1 MGDEAFKEANRPVR
15 ANPTGRQL
23 RLGSELR
30 KLRERAGLTATQ
42 AGQLLG
48 VKQNQISNMEA
59 GRVGVSPERV
69 RTLAGHYR
77 CVDEGVV
84 NALCD
89 MTSDRTRGW
98 WEEYREIL
106 PPKLLDLAEIEHHG
120 AGLQAAHSMHIPG
133 LLQTVD
139 HAREIYRQAV
149 PEISPPEIEHR
160 VSYRVK
166 RQAVLYRDNAAPYR
180 AVIHE
185 AALRMRFGGPGIA
198 RAQLRHLLALSE
210 RPHVSIRVVPFSATY
225 YPGSGQ
231 SVYYV
236 RGPVPAL
243 DTAQLDQSHGPVFI
257 DSEAQLAQYRLLLE
271 RLDDAAL
278 PTEQSQDLIHA
289 IAREL

>member
-1 MGDEAFKEANRPVR
+1 MAGR
-15 ANPTGRQL
+15 AAPTARRI
-23 RLGSELR
+23 RLGAELR
-30 KLRERAGLTATQ
+30 KLRERAGLTTTQ
-42 AGQLLG
+42 AADLLGTSAGQL
-48 VKQNQISNMEA
+48 SNMEVA
-59 GRVGVSPERV
+59 RFGVSADRV
-69 RTLAGHYR
+69 RVAAHTYS
-77 CVDEGVV
+77 CTDQ
-84 NALCD
+84 ALIEALVD
-89 MTSDRTRGW
+89 MTGDRKRGW

-120 AGLQAAHSMHIPG
+120 TALRAAHSMHIPG

-139 HAREIYRQAV
+139 HARSIYQQAV

-166 RQAVLYRDNAAPYR
+166 RQVVLYRDGAAPYR

-198 RAQLRHLLALSE
+198 RAQLRHLLDVSE
-210 RPHVSIRVVPFSATY
+210 RSHVTIRVIPFSATN

-236 RGPVPAL
+236 QGPVPAL

-257 DSEAQLAQYRLLLE
+257 DSEAQLGQYRLLLK
-271 RLDDAAL
+271 RLDAAAL
-278 PTEQSQDLIHA
+278 PTQPSRDLIHSVA
-289 IAREL
+289 QEL

>member
-1 MGDEAFKEANRPVR
+1 MAGR
-15 ANPTGRQL
+15 AAPTARRT
-23 RLGSELR
+23 RLGAELR
-30 KLRERAGLTATQ
+30 KLRERAGMTTTQ
-42 AGQLLG
+42 AADLLGTSSGQL
-48 VKQNQISNMEA
+48 SNIEVA
-59 GRVGVSPERV
+59 RFGVSADRV
-69 RTLAGHYR
+69 RVAAHTYS
-77 CVDEGVV
+77 CTDQ
-84 NALCD
+84 ALID
-89 MTSDRTRGW
+89 ALVAMTGDRKRGW
-98 WEEYREIL
+98 WEEYRDIL

-120 AGLQAAHSMHIPG
+120 TGLHAAHSIHIPG

-149 PEISPPEIEHR
+149 PELSPPEIEHR

-166 RQAVLYRDNAAPYR
+166 RQEVLYRTSPVPYR

-198 RAQLRHLLALSE
+198 RDQLQHLLKMSE
-210 RPHVSIRVVPFSATY
+210 LPHTTIRVIPFEATC

-257 DSEAQLAQYRLLLE
+257 DAEAQLAQYRLLLE
-271 RLDDAAL
+271 RLDAAAL
-278 PTEQSQDLIHA
+278 DIGQSQELIHKV
-289 IAREL
+289 ARGL

>member
-1 MGDEAFKEANRPVR
+1 MAGR
-15 ANPTGRQL
+15 AASTARRT
-23 RLGSELR
+23 RLGAELR
-30 KLRERAGLTATQ
+30 KLRERAGMTTTQ
-42 AGQLLG
+42 AADLLGTSSGQL
-48 VKQNQISNMEA
+48 SNIEVA
-59 GRVGVSPERV
+59 RFGVSADRV
-69 RTLAGHYR
+69 RVAAHTYS
-77 CVDEGVV
+77 CTDQ
-84 NALCD
+84 ALID
-89 MTSDRTRGW
+89 ALVAMTSDRRRGW

-120 AGLQAAHSMHIPG
+120 RGLHAAHSIHIPG

-149 PEISPPEIEHR
+149 PELSPPEIEHR
-160 VSYRVK
+160 VSYRIK
-166 RQAVLYRDNAAPYR
+166 RQEVLYRTDPVPYQ

-185 AALRMRFGGPGIA
+185 AALRMMFGGPNIA
-198 RAQLRHLLALSE
+198 RGQLQHLLKMSE
-210 RPHVSIRVVPFSATY
+210 LPHATIRVIPFEATY

-257 DSEAQLAQYRLLLE
+257 DAEAQLAQYRLLLE

-278 PTEQSQDLIHA
+278 GIERSRELIHKVA
-289 IAREL
+289 QCL

>member
-1 MGDEAFKEANRPVR
+1 MAGR
-15 ANPTGRQL
+15 AASTARRA
-23 RLGSELR
+23 RLGAELR
-30 KLRERAGLTATQ
+30 KLRERAGMTTTQ
-42 AGQLLG
+42 AADLLGTSSGQL
-48 VKQNQISNMEA
+48 SNIEVA
-59 GRVGVSPERV
+59 RFGVSADRV
-69 RTLAGHYR
+69 RVAAHTYS
-77 CVDEGVV
+77 CTDQ
-84 NALCD
+84 ALID
-89 MTSDRTRGW
+89 ALVAMTSNRRRGW

-120 AGLQAAHSMHIPG
+120 TGLHAAHSIHVPG

-149 PEISPPEIEHR
+149 PELSPPEIEHR
-160 VSYRVK
+160 VSYRIK
-166 RQAVLYRDNAAPYR
+166 RQEVLYRTDPVPYQ

-185 AALRMRFGGPGIA
+185 AALRMMFGGPNIA
-198 RAQLRHLLALSE
+198 RGQLQHLLKMSE
-210 RPHVSIRVVPFSATY
+210 LPHATIRVIPFEATC

-257 DSEAQLAQYRLLLE
+257 DAEAQLAQYRLLLE

-278 PTEQSQDLIHA
+278 NVERSRELIHK
-289 IAREL
+289 IAQCL

>member
-1 MGDEAFKEANRPVR
+1 MAGR
-15 ANPTGRQL
+15 AAPTARRT
-23 RLGSELR
+23 RLGAELR
-30 KLRERAGLTATQ
+30 KLRERAGLTTTQ
-42 AGQLLG
+42 AADLLGTSAGQL
-48 VKQNQISNMEA
+48 SNMEVA
-59 GRVGVSPERV
+59 RFGVSADRV
-69 RTLAGHYR
+69 RVAAHTYS
-77 CVDEGVV
+77 CT
-84 NALCD
+84 NQALIEALVD
-89 MTSDRTRGW
+89 MTGDRKRGW

-120 AGLQAAHSMHIPG
+120 TSLQAAHSIHIPG

-166 RQAVLYRDNAAPYR
+166 RQAVLYRDDAVPYR
-180 AVIHE
+180 ALIHE
-185 AALRMRFGGPGIA
+185 AALRMRFGGPDIA
-198 RAQLRHLLALSE
+198 RTQLRHLLAVSE
-210 RPHVSIRVVPFSATY
+210 HPHVSLRVIPFSATY

-271 RLDDAAL
+271 RLDAAAL
-278 PTEQSQDLIHA
+278 PPDQSRDLIHR
-289 IAREL
+289 IAHEL

>member
-1 MGDEAFKEANRPVR
+1 MAGR
-15 ANPTGRQL
+15 AASTARRA
-23 RLGSELR
+23 RLGAELR
-30 KLRERAGLTATQ
+30 KLRERAGMTTTQ
-42 AGQLLG
+42 AADLLGTSSGQL
-48 VKQNQISNMEA
+48 SNIEVA
-59 GRVGVSPERV
+59 RFGVSADRV
-69 RTLAGHYR
+69 RVAAHTYS
-77 CVDEGVV
+77 CTDQ
-84 NALCD
+84 ALID
-89 MTSDRTRGW
+89 ALVAMTSDRRRGW

-120 AGLQAAHSMHIPG
+120 TGLHAAHSIHIPG

-149 PEISPPEIEHR
+149 PELSPPEIEHR
-160 VSYRVK
+160 VSYRIK
-166 RQAVLYRDNAAPYR
+166 RQEVLYRTDPVPYQ

-185 AALRMRFGGPGIA
+185 AALRMMFGGPNIA
-198 RAQLRHLLALSE
+198 RGQLQHLLKMSE
-210 RPHVSIRVVPFSATY
+210 LPHATIRVIPFEATY

-257 DSEAQLAQYRLLLE
+257 DAEAQLAQYRLLLE

-278 PTEQSQDLIHA
+278 DIERSRELIHKVA
-289 IAREL
+289 QCL

>member
-1 MGDEAFKEANRPVR
+1 MAGR
-15 ANPTGRQL
+15 AASTARRA
-23 RLGSELR
+23 RLGAELR
-30 KLRERAGLTATQ
+30 KLRERAGMTTTQ
-42 AGQLLG
+42 AADLLGTSSGQL
-48 VKQNQISNMEA
+48 SNIEVA
-59 GRVGVSPERV
+59 RFGVSADRV
-69 RTLAGHYR
+69 RVAAHTYS
-77 CVDEGVV
+77 CTDQ
-84 NALCD
+84 ALID
-89 MTSDRTRGW
+89 ALVAMTSDRRRGW

-120 AGLQAAHSMHIPG
+120 TGLHAAHSIHIPG

-149 PEISPPEIEHR
+149 PELSPPEIEHR
-160 VSYRVK
+160 VSYRIK
-166 RQAVLYRDNAAPYR
+166 RQEVLYRTDPVPYQ

-185 AALRMRFGGPGIA
+185 AALRMMFGGPNISRG
-198 RAQLRHLLALSE
+198 QLQHLLKMSE
-210 RPHVSIRVVPFSATY
+210 LPHASIRVIPFEATY

-257 DSEAQLAQYRLLLE
+257 DAEAQLTQYRLLLE

-278 PTEQSQDLIHA
+278 DVERSRELIHKVA
-289 IAREL
+289 EGL